1 MENPKSL
8 LELKTLDEMKAHYL
22 AVKKRLGGVSGGT
35 GVVAPAAVFRVPEP
49 DKEPEKPVDSFMFD
63 INVPR
68 YKFVQML
75 RDVAHMHGV
84 DPQVVLSPCA
94 KKAIVQVRHEVQY
107 KARNDLGMTLTQIGR
122 IFNRDHTTVLNAV
135 RSHQKK
141 IDAQAHHA

>member
-1 MENPKSL
+1 MDDPKSL
-8 LELKTLDEMKAHYL
+8 QELKAHYL
-22 AVKKRLGGVSGGT
+22 AVKKRLGGVAGGT
-35 GVVAPAAVFRVPEP
+35 GVVAPAVVFRAPEP
-49 DKEPEKPVDSFMFD
+49 DAEPEKPVDAFMFD
-63 INVPR
+63 IKVPR

-84 DPQVVLSPCA
+84 DPQIVLSPCA
-94 KKAIVQVRHEVQY
+94 KRDIVVVRHEVQY

-141 IDAQAHHA
+141 IDAKAHHA